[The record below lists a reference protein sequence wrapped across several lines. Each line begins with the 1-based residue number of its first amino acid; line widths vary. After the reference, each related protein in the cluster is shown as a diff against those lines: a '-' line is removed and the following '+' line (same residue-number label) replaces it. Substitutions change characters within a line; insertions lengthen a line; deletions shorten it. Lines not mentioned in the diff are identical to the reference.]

1 VGILRNGNSAIIGDI
16 PKETAGIDWFRQFLR
31 NNK

>member
-1 VGILRNGNSAIIGDI
+1 LRTGNSAIIGDI
-16 PKETAGIDWFRQFLR
+16 PKETAGIDRFQQFLY